1 MANKADTATKPRVP
15 LSRERAL
22 SVAVA
27 LADEGGIESLTMRG
41 LAKELSVEAM
51 SLYYHVKNKDDILD
65 GMVEAILREISLPAG
80 TGDWKTEMRDRANSA
95 REVLTRHPWAVSL
108 VDARTTPGNAT
119 IRHHNAVLGS
129 LRQGGFTVVMA
140 AHAFSLLDAYIFGFV
155 LQDTTLPF
163 ETGEQLEELADSI
176 MEQLPVH
183 EYPHFVELTVEHV
196 LKPGYNYGDE
206 FAFGLDL
213 ILDGLERH
221 LVKSPPSD

>member
-1 MANKADTATKPRVP
+1 MAKKSDTATTSRIP

-27 LADEGGIESLTMRG
+27 LADQGGIESLTMRG
-41 LAKELSVEAM
+41 LAKELGVEAM
-51 SLYYHVKNKDDILD
+51 SLYYHVANKDDILD
-65 GMVEAILREISLPAG
+65 GMVESIFSEISLP
-80 TGDWKTEMRDRANSA
+80 TGSADWKTEMRDRANSA

-108 VDARTTPGNAT
+108 MDARTTPGNAT

-129 LRQGGFTVVMA
+129 LRKGGFSVAMA
-140 AHAFSLLDAYIFGFV
+140 AHAFSLLDAYVFGFV
-155 LQDTTLPF
+155 LQVTNLPF
-163 ETGEQLEELADSI
+163 ETGEDLEAIADSI
-176 MEQLPVH
+176 MEQLPVD

-206 FAFGLDL
+206 FDFGLNL